1 MNKRIQEI
9 AEQATKDKWKTI
21 GICVMFDGCKLD
33 TEKFAELIVQDCV
46 SQIAMIG
53 VSNDDPGVMWTVDK
67 AIQNIKQH
75 FGVEP

>member
-1 MNKRIQEI
+1 MNEKLIGDLF
-9 AEQATKDKWKTI
+9 AEATRRMTGSTSKE
-21 GICVMFDGCKLD
+21 FAS
-33 TEKFAELIVQDCV
+33 KFAELIVQSCI

-53 VSNDDPGVMWTVDK
+53 VSNCDDPDVVWTVDK